1 MLAAVVLASLWAQA
15 EQAPPPPAP
24 APLQL
29 APAPPQLAPQAAPPD
44 EQPPPPV
51 SPVPVQPA
59 PAPPPPPPAP
69 PQPPDPPPSPPGP
82 NQIRVYAAFAYRPDD
97 GGGIVTQ
104 AGFSIGGAFERRY
117 LKLAGGADLGVA
129 VEGSFTRFST
139 AGSPVIAPGQAMAY
153 AATRTLTQTG
163 FALLQTL
170 GWQLGGVRPFVAAGG
185 GVSLGYFSTPEVE
198 LRPGTASSTQPLARV
213 MAGVD
218 IAFSPTTAVIV
229 RAGYTHMF
237 SSPMFTTDVAGSF
250 ALFGSFLDVGAGM
263 AARF

>member
-1 MLAAVVLASLWAQA
+1 MLAAAVVLASLWAQA
-15 EQAPPPPAP
+15 EQAPP

-29 APAPPQLAPQAAPPD
+29 VPAPSQPESAPPAPVAAPPLL
-44 EQPPPPV
+44 
-51 SPVPVQPA
+51 A
-59 PAPPPPPPAP
+59 PASPQPPPAP
-69 PQPPDPPPSPPGP
+69 PQPEPPVAEPPPGP
-82 NQIRVYAAFAYRPDD
+82 NQLRVYGAFAYRPDD

-104 AGFSIGGAFERRY
+104 AGFSIGGSFERRY
-117 LKLAGGADLGVA
+117 LKLAGGADFGVA
-129 VEGSFTRFST
+129 VEGAFTRFST
-139 AGSPVIAPGQAMAY
+139 AGSPVIVPGQAAAY

-163 FALLQTL
+163 FALLQTV

-198 LRPGTASSTQPLARV
+198 LRPGTASTTQPMARV

-218 IAFSPTTAVIV
+218 FAFSTTTAVIV

-237 SSPMFTTDVAGSF
+237 SSPTFNTEAAGSF
-250 ALFGSFLDVGAGM
+250 ALFGSLLDVGAGM

>member
-1 MLAAVVLASLWAQA
+1 MLAAIVLASLWAQA
-15 EQAPPPPAP
+15 EQAPRPPAP

-29 APAPPQLAPQAAPPD
+29 APAPPPPEPAPSQLAPAPP
-44 EQPPPPV
+44 PTAPAPA
-51 SPVPVQPA
+51 QPA
-59 PAPPPPPPAP
+59 PAPPQPTPPDAPPP
-69 PQPPDPPPSPPGP
+69 PPGP
-82 NQIRVYAAFAYRPDD
+82 NQIRVYGAFAYRPDD

-117 LKLAGGADLGVA
+117 LKLASGADLGVA

-139 AGSPVIAPGQAMAY
+139 AGSPVIVPGQAMAY

-163 FALLQTL
+163 FALLQTV
-170 GWQLGGVRPFVAAGG
+170 GWQLGSVRPFVAAGG

-237 SSPMFTTDVAGSF
+237 SSPTFTTDVAGSYS
-250 ALFGSFLDVGAGM
+250 LFGDLLDVGVGM

>member
-1 MLAAVVLASLWAQA
+1 MWAQA
-15 EQAPPPPAP
+15 EQAPPPSAR

-29 APAPPQLAPQAAPPD
+29 APAPPPLTEAPP
-44 EQPPPPV
+44 P
-51 SPVPVQPA
+51 PA
-59 PAPPPPPPAP
+59 PAPPPPALVPPAPAPAP
-69 PQPPDPPPSPPGP
+69 PQPTPPDAPPPPPGP
-82 NQIRVYAAFAYRPDD
+82 NQLRVYAAFAYRPDD

-104 AGFSIGGAFERRY
+104 AGFSIGGSFERRY
-117 LKLAGGADLGVA
+117 LKLAGGADFGVA
-129 VEGSFTRFST
+129 IEGAFTRFST
-139 AGSPVIAPGQAMAY
+139 AGSPVIVPGQAMAY

-163 FALLQTL
+163 FALLQTV

-237 SSPMFTTDVAGSF
+237 SSPTFDTEAAGSF
-250 ALFGSFLDVGAGM
+250 ALFGSLLDVGAGM